1 MPFEG
6 LSSRAVPYST
16 KCLRKVRLIE
26 MKSDRKISVLVNREL
41 LAKAQKAARA
51 GINETVR
58 KGLEVLVENEAY
70 DQLLKMRGKV
80 KFSVDLN
87 ELRQDR

>member
-1 MPFEG
+1 
-6 LSSRAVPYST
+6 
-16 KCLRKVRLIE
+16 VRLIE

-41 LAKAQKAARA
+41 LAKAQKAAGA
-51 GINETVR
+51 GISETVR
-58 KGLEVLVENEAY
+58 KGLELLVANEAY